1 MLLVLSLLIAA
12 ILRNFPHQ
20 GVLGKIIFAIFLL
33 SYGGGMFGLYWARR
47 KCFFEQAGPS
57 RAAPIVEVPRMRRAR
72 TARTLKKAGIAA
84 IFFAFCALTVAAQQ
98 KQPPA
103 HPLDLNVAN
112 VKELEQVPGIGSKTA
127 QAIVDFR
134 QKSGRFRR
142 VEELL
147 AIKGISQKKLDK
159 LRPYLKVTPPPPP
172 PPHKSP
178 QP

>member
-1 MLLVLSLLIAA
+1 MRLRLIWLRRRWFTLLAA
-12 ILRNFPHQ
+12 
-20 GVLGKIIFAIFLL
+20 ALL
-33 SYGGGMFGLYWARR
+33 S
-47 KCFFEQAGPS
+47 
-57 RAAPIVEVPRMRRAR
+57 
-72 TARTLKKAGIAA
+72 AGISG
-84 IFFAFCALTVAAQQ
+84 AQG

-112 VKELEQVPGIGSKTA
+112 VKELEQVPGIGPKTA

-134 QKSGRFRR
+134 HKSGRFRR
-142 VEELL
+142 VEDLL

-159 LRPYLKVTPPPPP
+159 MRPYLKVTLTPPP